1 MSADPSCD
9 YITRI
14 DMRQKRD
21 IANAARPVQRTH
33 GVYPILTFFHFPDYG
48 LFAISPFNPPLAI
61 NPPRSALTL

>member
-1 MSADPSCD
+1 
-9 YITRI
+9 
-14 DMRQKRD
+14 MRQKRD

-61 NPPRSALTL
+61 NTPRSALTL